1 MHKGAGARIASRVLS
16 RLGFRLRQ
24 ARPLVVFQSMGVGGS
39 LQSLEGI
46 EMTDLTIKD
55 SQGNEC
61 RAGDVLLYA
70 NDPDIAATIVSV
82 ERIRRGVVV
91 ATLKMDGRVFEMLG
105 RTIRKSRYARRGK
118 GVEDG
123 E

>member
-1 MHKGAGARIASRVLS
+1 
-16 RLGFRLRQ
+16 
-24 ARPLVVFQSMGVGGS
+24 
-39 LQSLEGI
+39 
-46 EMTDLTIKD
+46 MTDLTIKD